1 MAKQI
6 WQVKWNQNRSGASFS
21 FNDIYVT
28 ALKAIAQYVTNKQ
41 LYETLSFQ

>member
-6 WQVKWNQNRSGASFS
+6 WQVKWNQNRSRASFR

-41 LYETLSFQ
+41 LYETPSFQ